1 MPWREL
7 DRACPAGSSTRDEQ
21 APPNRTK
28 GFQSA
33 GRVQS
38 RRTQTR
44 KRPLRVFIIG
54 TDDHLVNAGDVSQHW
69 RGGDLPTG
77 YGRTATS
84 GTQQKRC
91 IHFVGVPR
99 PTATEKR
106 HGVLLLLG
114 VLEAH
119 GNNQKGFRLPKATA
133 AKMMGV
139 TRRTVQRWAKELH
152 PLGLID
158 DAPDGIK
165 IGTNYAAWC
174 RGESTKAKANGT
186 HWQRDALPSRILH
199 ANAKAQPQTTPC
211 VLVAAAGIWQEA
223 DDAREFVRGSRER
236 AETAATSRRTVTAAI
251 KLLVGHKAITLQAIT
266 RTIKKRL
273 CRLLKVETTEKMAKV
288 CSLAVGFARLAA
300 WEQHA
305 KHGAGGAT
313 GGNHGGATGE
323 HHPHLSFRERS
334 SSLRTNREENRIL
347 KNAEMIAQPRE
358 RQTLGQLASKIQQE
372 QGALTSKNQ
381 QAKRKAMVRL
391 EVRALAADEPKL
403 EGLLMH
409 PNQCQSVNKLLLLA
423 GVYELGITGKRR
435 AKLNRKRDQLA
446 QSLVAVH
453 KHEAASF
460 IWHILSRTCKTERV
474 KNIGAFLA
482 VSSVRSLQIQRQ
494 TKPKGF
500 APQTSLAML
509 AAVESKLADY
519 RFSWDHKAITKNN
532 ELVMQ
537 RNNITHEVI
546 AIYLNM
552 PLEEFEAEL
561 TKRIKRTA

>member
-1 MPWREL
+1 MIALVRLVHRREMN
-7 DRACPAGSSTRDEQ
+7 R
-21 APPNRTK
+21 PPNRYEWVSNRL
-28 GFQSA
+28 G
-33 GRVQS
+33 VQS
-38 RRTQTR
+38 RRTNKLENGLCELASSAPTVIPSTLEMR
-44 KRPLRVFIIG
+44 ASIG
-54 TDDHLVNAGDVSQHW
+54 E
-69 RGGDLPTG
+69 GGELPTG
-77 YGRTATS
+77 SGRKTTS
-84 GTQQKRC
+84 STQQRRC

-114 VLEAH
+114 LLEAH
-119 GNNQKGFRLPKATA
+119 GNNPKGFRLPKATA

-165 IGTNYAAWC
+165 IGANYAAWC
-174 RGESTKAKANGT
+174 KYESAKAKANGA

-199 ANAKAQPQTTPC
+199 ANAKAQHQATPC

-236 AETAATSRRTVTAAI
+236 SETAATSRRTVTAAI
-251 KLLVGHKAITLQAIT
+251 KLLVAHKAITLRAIT

-273 CRLLKVETTEKMAKV
+273 CRLLKVEAEKMAKV
-288 CSLAVGFARLAA
+288 CSLAVGFVRLAA

-323 HHPHLSFRERS
+323 HHPHLSFGERS
-334 SSLRTNREENRIL
+334 SSLRTKREENRIL
-347 KNAEMIAQPRE
+347 KNEEMIAQPRE

-372 QGALTSKNQ
+372 QGALAGKNQ
-381 QAKRKAMVRL
+381 QAKHKAMVRV
-391 EVRALAADEPKL
+391 EVHALAADEQKL
-403 EGLLMH
+403 AGLLMH
-409 PNQCQSVNKLLLLA
+409 PNQGQSVTKLLLLA
-423 GVYELGITGKRR
+423 GVYESGMTGKRR

-453 KHEAASF
+453 KNQAATF
-460 IWHILSRTCKTERV
+460 IWRILSRTCKTERV
-474 KNIGAFLA
+474 RNIGAFLA
-482 VSSVRSLQIQRQ
+482 VSSERSLQIQRP
-494 TKPKGF
+494 TAKPAGF
-500 APQTSLAML
+500 APQPSQAML
-509 AAVESKLADY
+509 EAVNGKLADY

-546 AIYLNM
+546 ASYLNM
-552 PLEEFEAEL
+552 PLEEFEVEL
-561 TKRIKRTA
+561 IKRIKRTA